1 MSALVAFVFVACWHL
16 CLFCVSVTRTPP
28 PDPFPAPLD
37 DGKFSQCVWSCAHS
51 VLCVVSVH
59 DGEVE

>member
-1 MSALVAFVFVACWHL
+1 VSAVVASVCVACWQL

-37 DGKFSQCVWSCAHS
+37 DGKCAHRVLSCAHS
-51 VLCVVSVH
+51 VVSVVSVH
-59 DGEVE
+59 GVDIE